1 MVSTDE
7 KLEII
12 ELLLAAGFRR
22 IEVTSFANP
31 KQVDSCSLSARCSG
45 CFS

>member
-12 ELLLAAGFRR
+12 ELLLTAGFRR
-22 IEVTSFANP
+22 IDVTSFAHP
-31 KQVDSCSLSARCSG
+31 KQVDSCSLSVRCSG